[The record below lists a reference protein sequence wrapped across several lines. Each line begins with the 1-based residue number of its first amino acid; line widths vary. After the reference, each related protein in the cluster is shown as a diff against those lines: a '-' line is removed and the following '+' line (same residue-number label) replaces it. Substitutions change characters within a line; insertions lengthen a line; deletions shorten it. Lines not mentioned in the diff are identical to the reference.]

1 MDMVAIICAGG
12 VGIAG
17 FGLSWGLL
25 GNDLGVRF
33 SSQRLSALLRNMT
46 AARLG
51 RKGKGRRN
59 RVRTVVRDMPCF
71 LDIVTLCISAGLSF
85 DASIDMYCE
94 RFDTDLA
101 GLLSDAMLSWRMGV
115 ESRADALDRLAREV
129 DAPAMARFGAA
140 VNDALAFGAPL
151 AEALEQQA
159 QVIREEQRAQVEE
172 EIEQLPVRMLIPLA
186 TLIVPAMLISILGPL
201 LGPALSMA

>member
-1 MDMVAIICAGG
+1 MDMIAIVCVGG

-17 FGLSWGLL
+17 FGFAWCLL

-33 SSQRLSALLRNMT
+33 SLQRPSALLRNKT
-46 AARLG
+46 AARLA
-51 RKGKGRRN
+51 RKGKGRRD
-59 RVRTVVRDMPCF
+59 RVRTVVRDMPSF

-85 DASIDMYCE
+85 DASVEMYCE

-101 GLLSDAMLSWRMGV
+101 RLLSDAMLSWRMGMV
-115 ESRADALDRLAREV
+115 SRADALDKLAREV
-129 DAPAMARFGAA
+129 DAPAMARFGTA

-159 QVIREEQRAQVEE
+159 HVIREEQRAQVEE

>member
-1 MDMVAIICAGG
+1 MDTVSLVCVSG

-17 FGLSWGLL
+17 FVFAWGLL
-25 GNDLGVRF
+25 GNDLVIRF
-33 SSQRLSALLRNMT
+33 SSQRPSVLLRNK
-46 AARLG
+46 AVARFAH
-51 RKGKGRRN
+51 KAKGRHD

-85 DASIDMYCE
+85 DASIEMYCQ

-101 GLLSDAMLSWRMGV
+101 RLLSDAMLSWRMGV
-115 ESRADALDRLAREV
+115 VGRADALDKLASEV

-159 QVIREEQRAQVEE
+159 HVIREEQRAQVEE